1 MKSITKTVLS
11 AVNVANNQTSEAIDL
26 RFNYGVFVQAA
37 LTGSPTGD
45 IVLQASND
53 LVTWTELDKVT
64 ISTTSHFINKDAIY
78 APYVRIYKAAGGT
91 GTMSVTVTV
100 KGA

>member
-1 MKSITKTVLS
+1 MKFQTKEIASTKD
-11 AVNVANNQTSEAIDL
+11 VASDIESDILDL
-26 RFNYGVFVQAA
+26 RFNYGVFIQAT

-45 IVLQASND
+45 IVLQGSND
-53 LVTWTELDKVT
+53 KKTWSDLDKVT

-78 APYVRIYKAAGGT
+78 APFIRVYKKAGGT
-91 GTMSVTVTV
+91 GTMTVTSTI